1 MFIVTFGAT
10 TECRATFEALS
21 FFNAGSAARQWL
33 FIERGNTQKCG
44 SAARES
50 GKVYKKCGSAARQA
64 GKVYKKSGS
73 PARQSVYVFNDW
85 QADEP
90 TSQWCL

>member
-50 GKVYKKCGSAARQA
+50 GKVYKKCGSAARRLGGSA
-64 GKVYKKSGS
+64 ARESGKVYKDS
-73 PARQSVYVFNDW
+73 
-85 QADEP
+85 
-90 TSQWCL
+90 L